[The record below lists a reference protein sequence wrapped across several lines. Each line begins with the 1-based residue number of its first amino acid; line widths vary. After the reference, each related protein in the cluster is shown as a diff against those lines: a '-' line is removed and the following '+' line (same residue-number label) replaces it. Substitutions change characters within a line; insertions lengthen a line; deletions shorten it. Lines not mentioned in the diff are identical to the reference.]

1 MRVSHSA
8 RSRGARIG
16 AKAAV
21 AVAVAGTALAG
32 APSAYAVPGDSGN
45 IDIRSVS
52 WHSRGD
58 RDGVEVCK
66 FVLAASN
73 FESFP
78 SVPWTITEQP
88 PTVPPGTTLMDRLP
102 LINGSARSETY
113 LLPEG
118 TYQLVWVVP
127 AGPKQKSFK
136 VECPERGHGGGKP
149 HKPQQPIGGVPAGGG
164 GVPDMEP
171 ISSTDDSNSGVA
183 AAALVAGAAGAAG
196 LIMVRRSAR
205 RRARGEA

>member
-1 MRVSHSA
+1 MRIPSSVRSRSA
-8 RSRGARIG
+8 RTG
-16 AKAAV
+16 AKVAV
-21 AVAVAGTALAG
+21 AVAVAGATLAG
-32 APSAYAVPGDSGN
+32 APAAYALPGDSGD

-66 FVLAASN
+66 FVLSASN

-88 PTVPPGTTLMDRLP
+88 PTVPPGTTLLDTLP

-113 LLPEG
+113 RLPEG

-127 AGPKQKSFK
+127 AGQKQKSFK
-136 VECPERGHGGGKP
+136 VECPDRGHGGGKP
-149 HKPQQPIGGVPAGGG
+149 HKPQKPIGAVPAGGG

-171 ISSTDDSNSGVA
+171 VSSESDSNAGTA

-196 LIMVRRSAR
+196 LVMMRR

>member
-1 MRVSHSA
+1 MRISSSVRSRSA
-8 RSRGARIG
+8 RTG
-16 AKAAV
+16 AKVAV
-21 AVAVAGTALAG
+21 AVAVAGATLAG
-32 APSAYAVPGDSGN
+32 APAAYALPGDSGN

-88 PTVPPGTTLMDRLP
+88 PTVPPGTTLLDTLP

-136 VECPERGHGGGKP
+136 VECPDRGHGGGKP
-149 HKPQQPIGGVPAGGG
+149 HKPQKPIGAVPAGGG
-164 GVPDMEP
+164 GVPDMESV
-171 ISSTDDSNSGVA
+171 SSESDSNAGTA

-196 LIMVRRSAR
+196 LVMMRR

>member
-1 MRVSHSA
+1 MRISSSVRSRSA
-8 RSRGARIG
+8 RTG
-16 AKAAV
+16 AKVAV
-21 AVAVAGTALAG
+21 AVAVAGATLAG
-32 APSAYAVPGDSGN
+32 APAAYAVPGDSGN

-88 PTVPPGTTLMDRLP
+88 PTVPPGTTLLDTLP
-102 LINGSARSETY
+102 LINGSARSATY

-136 VECPERGHGGGKP
+136 VECPDRGHGGGKP
-149 HKPQQPIGGVPAGGG
+149 HKPQRPIGAVPAGGG

-171 ISSTDDSNSGVA
+171 ISSESDSNAGTA

-196 LIMVRRSAR
+196 LVMMRR

>member
-1 MRVSHSA
+1 MRIPSSV
-8 RSRGARIG
+8 RSRGVRTG

-21 AVAVAGTALAG
+21 AVAAVGATLAG
-32 APSAYAVPGDSGN
+32 APAAYAVPGDSGN

-52 WHSRGD
+52 WHARGD

-88 PTVPPGTTLMDRLP
+88 PTVPPGNTLLDTLP

-136 VECPERGHGGGKP
+136 VECPDRGHGGGKP
-149 HKPQQPIGGVPAGGG
+149 HKPHQPIGAVPAGGG
-164 GVPDMEP
+164 GVPDMGP
-171 ISSTDDSNSGVA
+171 IGSESDSNVGT
-183 AAALVAGAAGAAG
+183 AAALAAGTAGAAT
-196 LIMVRRSAR
+196 LIMMRRSAR
-205 RRARGEA
+205 RHARGKA

>member
-1 MRVSHSA
+1 MRISSSVRSRSA
-8 RSRGARIG
+8 RTG
-16 AKAAV
+16 AKVAV
-21 AVAVAGTALAG
+21 AVAVAGATLAG
-32 APSAYAVPGDSGN
+32 APAAYALPGDSGD

-73 FESFP
+73 FESLP

-88 PTVPPGTTLMDRLP
+88 PTVPPGTTLLDTLP
-102 LINGSARSETY
+102 LINGSARSGTY

-127 AGPKQKSFK
+127 VGPKQKSFK
-136 VECPERGHGGGKP
+136 VECPDRGHGGGKP
-149 HKPQQPIGGVPAGGG
+149 HKPQRPIGAVPAGGG

-171 ISSTDDSNSGVA
+171 ISSESDSNAGTA
-183 AAALVAGAAGAAG
+183 AAALVAGGAGAAG
-196 LIMVRRSAR
+196 LIMMRR